1 MAGIIIP
8 IVCYAVII
16 YVLGVAGWSVWRRRK
31 SRQPAW
37 PPYP

>member
-16 YVLGVAGWSVWRRRK
+16 SILGVAGWSVWRQRK
-31 SRQPAW
+31 TR
-37 PPYP
+37 